1 MKNVILLT
9 IDALRRDAL
18 GCYGGKGGLSP
29 FIDSIQDK
37 CIRFTNTQSTGT
49 YTESSFPGILTS
61 SYYLDH
67 GLSERSTKKLSPN
80 RKLISEA
87 LKHEMI
93 ITAAFHSSPYLS
105 NFFGWNRGWEK
116 FHDGMDMPVTDKV
129 PFVKASVVNKK
140 VGEWLLSQKGRLA
153 VRPFFLWVHY
163 MDAHEPYIPE
173 RKYIDVVDP
182 SISQTEDQMFALYK
196 DVLLNRDVSDEN
208 VTKILKNLYLAN
220 VPIADNAVKE
230 FFGILQEMDFLKD
243 TVIIIGSD
251 HGDEF
256 GEHGGL
262 SHDSKMYSELL
273 NVPLMVYD
281 PTLTKG
287 QVIDTLVSTIDISPT
302 IVNLF
307 GLKPVEAFQ
316 GHSLLP
322 TEDYP
327 VKGVYGNAIDKHGL
341 EWIEKGV
348 HFYREGDL
356 KIIYLE
362 KEDTWELYDLKEDPK
377 ELSNIVDSSP
387 AAEGMKEK
395 LRPRI
400 KKGE

>member
-18 GCYGGKGGLSP
+18 GCYGGEGGLTP

-37 CIRFTNTQSTGT
+37 CIRFNNTQSTGT
-49 YTESSFPGILTS
+49 YTEASFPGILTS

-67 GLSERSTKKLSPN
+67 GMSERKTGKLSFK
-80 RKLISEA
+80 RTLISEA
-87 LKHEMI
+87 LKPKGI
-93 ITAAFHSSPYLS
+93 VTVAFHSSPYLS
-105 NFFGWNRGWEK
+105 NYFGWNKGWDT
-116 FHDGMDMPVTDKV
+116 FHDGMDLPVTEKV

-140 VGEWLLSQKGRLA
+140 VGDWLSSQKGRLA
-153 VRPFFLWVHY
+153 EKPFFLWVHY
-163 MDAHEPYIPE
+163 MDVHEPYVPE
-173 RKYIDVVDP
+173 RKYVDVVDP
-182 SISQTEDQMFALYK
+182 SIGLTEDQMFALYK

-208 VTKILKNLYLAN
+208 VVKTLKKLYLAS
-220 VPIADNAVKE
+220 VPIADTAVKE

-256 GEHGGL
+256 GEHGSL
-262 SHDSKMYSELL
+262 SHDGKFYSELV

-287 QVIDTLVSTIDISPT
+287 QVCDTLVSTIDISPT
-302 IVNLF
+302 IVHLF
-307 GLKPVEAFQ
+307 GLEPVEAFQ
-316 GHSLLP
+316 GRSLLP

-327 VKGVYGNAIDKHGL
+327 VKGVYGNEINKVGTT
-341 EWIEKGV
+341 WIEKGV

-356 KIIYLE
+356 KIIYRE
-362 KEDTWELYDLKEDPK
+362 NEDTWELYDLKEDPK

-400 KKGE
+400 KKGG